1 MGTPD
6 SSHHHLI
13 AQLQLPC
20 CSFSIS
26 AWNRTRGKAGN
37 SEQCPTAVCGCS
49 VPLSLLGG
57 LCSTPAADPLPC
69 PVPVPAGAI
78 LCWHQGSWTPCWSSP
93 WGLPECTGRRRHIPP
108 AGVVLGVGGGTHGE
122 GLFTAILLVP
132 LESPVPCFCLGGCW
146 GNTHG
151 WTKLWALIWDRK
163 GYPKM
168 TVLPCKKWGDAQ
180 LRPYLPHS
188 TWSCSLLTPE

>member
-6 SSHHHLI
+6 SSHHRLI

-26 AWNRTRGKAGN
+26 AWSRTRGKAGN
-37 SEQCPTAVCGCS
+37 SEQCPNAVCGCS
-49 VPLSLLGG
+49 VPLSLPGG

-93 WGLPECTGRRRHIPP
+93 WGLPGCTGRRRHIPLS
-108 AGVVLGVGGGTHGE
+108 GVVWGAGGSTHGE
-122 GLFTAILLVP
+122 GAVHCMFACTQGMPCTLFL
-132 LESPVPCFCLGGCW
+132 LGGL
-146 GNTHG
+146 
-151 WTKLWALIWDRK
+151 LWK
-163 GYPKM
+163 
-168 TVLPCKKWGDAQ
+168 
-180 LRPYLPHS
+180 YL
-188 TWSCSLLTPE
+188 